1 LWISSRLDRV
11 LIVNIMEIMLTDRQ
25 QKLIATIIETYVE
38 TAEPVSSGLIGKA
51 GGFAVSSATIRNE
64 MNELE
69 QGGYLVQLHTSGG
82 RIPTDRAYRHYVNCI
97 LAQKDLEPG
106 APVKKKVALALDDL
120 DENDPHEINK
130 VLAKLV
136 SELSDSLV
144 IANVL
149 DSRDFFKVGLAGL
162 FEHPE
167 FREFEKTFR
176 VTSFFEEFENLF
188 ETMEKELVR
197 GIKEEF
203 FPNFRIMIGR
213 ENPVEEVKD
222 ETVMLARYHLPQNYL
237 GSLTIVGPTRMDYQ
251 KNIALIKYL
260 TGELNR
266 IF

>member
-1 LWISSRLDRV
+1 
-11 LIVNIMEIMLTDRQ
+11 MLTDRQ

-38 TAEPVSSGLIGKA
+38 TAEPVSSGLIGRA
-51 GGFAVSSATIRNE
+51 GSFAVSPATIRNE

-69 QGGYLVQLHTSGG
+69 QCGYLIQLHTSSG
-82 RIPTDRAYRHYVNCI
+82 RIPTDKAYRHYVDCI
-97 LAQKDLEPG
+97 LARENLEPG
-106 APVKKKVALALDDL
+106 ASVKKKVSSALDSLED
-120 DENDPHEINK
+120 NDPHEINK
-130 VLAKLV
+130 TVAKLV

-149 DSRDFFKVGLAGL
+149 DSSDFFKIGLAGL

-176 VTSFFEEFENLF
+176 LTSFFEEFENLF
-188 ETMEKELVR
+188 EIMEKEMVQ
-197 GIKEEF
+197 GMKEKF

-213 ENPVEEVKD
+213 ENSMEEVRD
-222 ETVMLARYHLPQNYL
+222 ETVMLARYHLPQNFL
-237 GSLTIVGPTRMDYQ
+237 GSLTLVGPTRMDYQ